1 MVQRDLSQNGDG
13 PEWFR
18 SHIATLNEIMTW
30 QANDALMGIDGVI
43 AKAS

>member
-1 MVQRDLSQNGDG
+1 MVQRDLSQNGNS

-18 SHIATLNEIMTW
+18 NHIATLNEIMTW